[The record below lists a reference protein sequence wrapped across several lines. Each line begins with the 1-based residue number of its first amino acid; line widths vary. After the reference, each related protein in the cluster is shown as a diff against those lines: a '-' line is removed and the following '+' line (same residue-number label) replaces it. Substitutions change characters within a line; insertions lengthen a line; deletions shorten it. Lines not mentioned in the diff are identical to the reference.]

1 MKCLFLK
8 IFLNDVL
15 KEIKDNCCFYVKLMN
30 YVLGF
35 VYYFS
40 EELQLNFVI
49 YCWIEN
55 DKEKYG
61 CFFRMQSVVKKI
73 QEKCKYIWEKIK

>member
-1 MKCLFLK
+1 MKCLFFK

-15 KEIKDNCCFYVKLMN
+15 KEIKDNCCFYDKLMN

-40 EELQLNFVI
+40 EEL
-49 YCWIEN
+49 
-55 DKEKYG
+55 
-61 CFFRMQSVVKKI
+61 
-73 QEKCKYIWEKIK
+73 